1 MYKQT
6 VYVLR
11 VFPADIYLPGKILK
25 PLPKACE
32 NRSRHMI
39 DMTTCFVTT
48 AQIPILREV
57 GENVPIVSLKRQIA
71 IVMEEAFSNHD
82 RREKKIRF
90 TVVTPA
96 FLLPKVSEYLQTA
109 FLACLEEK
117 GPNMNITR
125 LELYSNYYPVSVATT
140 RWEKF
145 VEEVKTIW
153 NIIV

>member
-1 MYKQT
+1 M
-6 VYVLR
+6 
-11 VFPADIYLPGKILK
+11 
-25 PLPKACE
+25 ACE
-32 NRSRHMI
+32 SRAKHLI
-39 DMTTCFVTT
+39 DITNCFIIT
-48 AQIPILREV
+48 AQTPVLREV

-90 TVVTPA
+90 TVVTPVY
-96 FLLPKVSEYLQTA
+96 LLPKVSEYLQTA

-117 GPNMNITR
+117 GPSMNITR

-145 VEEVKTIW
+145 VEQCKIIW